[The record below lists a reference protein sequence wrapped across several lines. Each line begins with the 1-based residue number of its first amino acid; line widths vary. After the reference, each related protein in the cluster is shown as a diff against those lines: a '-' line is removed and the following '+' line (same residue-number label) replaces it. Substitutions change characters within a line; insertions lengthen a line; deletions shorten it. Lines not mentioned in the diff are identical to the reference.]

1 MLNILLPVDGSDCSD
16 RAVDFVIQKLA
27 ARDGGLELH
36 LLTVHAPIPYARAV
50 SVIGNDKVEQYYHD
64 EGEATLKSA
73 RAKLDAAKVKYQH
86 HIVVG
91 DPAPTI
97 SRFAAEKNVDQVVM
111 GTHGRGSVGSM
122 LMGSIASKVVHACAV
137 PVLLVK

>member
-1 MLNILLPVDGSDCSD
+1 MLNVLLPVDGSDCSD

-27 ARDGGLELH
+27 ARGGGLELH

-64 EGEATLKSA
+64 EGEETLKSA

-91 DPAPTI
+91 DPATVI
-97 SRFAAEKNVDQVVM
+97 SRFAAEKKVDQVVM
-111 GTHGRGSVGSM
+111 GTHGRGSVGRV
-122 LMGSIASKVVHACAV
+122 LMGSITSKVVHACAV